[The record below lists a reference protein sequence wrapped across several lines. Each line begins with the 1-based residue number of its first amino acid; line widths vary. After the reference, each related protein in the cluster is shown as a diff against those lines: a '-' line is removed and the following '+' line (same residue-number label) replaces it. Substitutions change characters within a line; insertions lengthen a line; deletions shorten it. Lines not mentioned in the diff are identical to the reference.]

1 MDLLVF
7 MLTPRSM
14 MNVEYDQWGLGI
26 PFTNR
31 VTNELD
37 YDKFSGTRL
46 MPPPPPSLL
55 QYVFLLFSFFFN

>member
-46 MPPPPPSLL
+46 MPPPPSLL

>member
-46 MPPPPPSLL
+46 MPPPPLIAAVCLL
-55 QYVFLLFSFFFN
+55 AFLIFL